1 MIYQQLSLPSPS
13 ELSEDPEL
21 AVLVTLTTSLRMAY
35 FAVTSAYPNL
45 GDGLAPHA
53 ARDEREAY
61 ASSIVK
67 QFRALMETI
76 DEYLGAVQRKQSWR
90 RRPSSPTGPA
100 F

>member
-35 FAVTSAYPNL
+35 AVTSAYPNL